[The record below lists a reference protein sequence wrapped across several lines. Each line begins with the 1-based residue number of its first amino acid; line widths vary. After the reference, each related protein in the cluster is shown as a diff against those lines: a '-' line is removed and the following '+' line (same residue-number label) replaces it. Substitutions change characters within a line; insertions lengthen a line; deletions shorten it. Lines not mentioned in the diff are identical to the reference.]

1 MNIIEKKINN
11 LKVFF
16 IPQKGAPSNSA
27 QFWFR
32 AGSSLENKSNQGI
45 AHFLE
50 HMFFKGTKKR
60 PGAKIAHEV
69 ESFGGDINAFTSF
82 DYTCYYINS
91 PKAKLSKTIEI
102 LMDMVS
108 NPLFSQD
115 ELIPERDV
123 VFEEYRRSIDNPH
136 HFNFHQIQKNT
147 FSPGYSHP
155 ILGSEKTIKN
165 FTRKQ
170 LVEFRKKYYNTSNA
184 ALLISGDFNSTTNFE
199 KIIKKFS
206 IPKGPKTNYKKFSV
220 KKSTDSIHIH
230 NKDIVQNT
238 LTMIIPAPEYDSA
251 QAINEDLAINCLAY
265 GETSYLHQKLV
276 KQSSIATS
284 TSGSTMFMNKGGAH
298 FLKVVYP
305 KENHKLVLNELV
317 NIISDLK
324 KDKFKGK
331 DIEKIKNQYIASKIY
346 ERENLE
352 SLTFSYGHGF
362 AQNENLHSEHE
373 FIDRIKESDPH
384 AINAA
389 IDQIFEKNLSIH
401 LQIPEEEKSST
412 YKSSLEKFKKQ
423 LIKKS
428 SKSKKNIKSIKS
440 KFDKNVELIE
450 IKKGIK
456 LLYRYNNATPTFV
469 VHAYIKGGI
478 SAETEKDCGK
488 HYLLAKLLNY
498 GHTEKTY
505 LELKE
510 DLANKSAS
518 LSGFSGKNAYGLTMH
533 GLSSDFNSLT
543 NDFFSSFFKP
553 SINEEYVSLE
563 KEMIQRYLKNIL
575 KDPVK
580 QCFKTFQKVIFHST
594 PYALDLT
601 GNENT
606 LPSFDSQL
614 LRDLHKRNLKNNEIL
629 FTYCGDHKLQEILE
643 TIKSHLK
650 VKERK
655 VKTHFDFKNKYVKK
669 STHLSFDRE
678 QTQIFIGYPGLSL
691 HNQDDIFLKI
701 LSTYL
706 SGQSSELF
714 VEVRDRQGLCY
725 ATQPVH
731 HTALQ
736 AGYWGIYI
744 GSGADK
750 VDKAIDAIRKIL
762 NRLQST
768 GLTKAEV
775 QRLKN
780 TIVGQKQMQLQSN
793 EDFANFYS
801 IPVLHGLK
809 LDFENLNIE
818 RIKKLDHLKI
828 NKFLKKFLKQDPT
841 IITAGPSKN

>member
-91 PKAKLSKTIEI
+91 PKPKLSKTIEI

-108 NPLFSQD
+108 NPLFLEK
-115 ELIPERDV
+115 ELIPERGV

-136 HFNFHQIQKNT
+136 HYNFHQIQKNT

-155 ILGSEKTIKN
+155 ILGREDTIKN

-170 LVEFRKKYYNTSNA
+170 LVEFRKKYYNTSNS

-206 IPKGPKTNYKKFSV
+206 IPKGPKTKYKKFSLN
-220 KKSTDSIHIH
+220 KSPNSIHIH
-230 NKDIVQNT
+230 NKDIVQNSLT
-238 LTMIIPAPEYDSA
+238 LIIPAPEYDSE

-276 KQSSIATS
+276 KQSSVATS

-305 KENHKLVLNELV
+305 KENHKEVLKELAALIEEIKT
-317 NIISDLK
+317 N
-324 KDKFKGK
+324 KFKSK

-373 FIDRIKESDPH
+373 FIDRIKNSKNSSIND
-384 AINAA
+384 AIEK
-389 IDQIFEKNLSIH
+389 IFSKNISIH
-401 LQIPEEEKSST
+401 LQIPEKEKSST
-412 YKSSLEKFKKQ
+412 YKSSLTKLKKQ
-423 LIKKS
+423 LTKKS
-428 SKSKKNIKSIKS
+428 KESKKDLKTIKS
-440 KFDKNVELIE
+440 KFDKNVELLE

-456 LLYRYNNATPTFV
+456 FLYRYNSATPTFV
-469 VHAYIKGGI
+469 MHSYIKGGI
-478 SAETEKDCGK
+478 SAENEKDCGK
-488 HYLLAKLLNY
+488 HYILAKLLNY
-498 GHTEKTY
+498 GHHEKSY
-505 LELKE
+505 RELKE

-533 GLSSDFNSLT
+533 GLSSDFDSLT
-543 NDFFSSFFKP
+543 NDFFHSLMKP
-553 SINEEYVSLE
+553 TVKEEFVELE

-580 QCFKTFQKVIFHST
+580 QCFKSFQKHIFKNSS
-594 PYALDLT
+594 YALDIT
-601 GNENT
+601 GNSET
-606 LPSFDSQL
+606 LPRFSSDFL
-614 LRDLHKRNLKNNEIL
+614 KDLHSQNLKGNEIL
-629 FTYCGDHKLQEILE
+629 ITYCGNHKIDQVLE
-643 TIKSHLK
+643 KIHSHLNLENRS
-650 VKERK
+650 VKK
-655 VKTHFDFKNKYVKK
+655 HLNFNNKYTQKT
-669 STHLSFDRE
+669 SHLEFDRE

-691 HNQDDIFLKI
+691 HDKDDIYLKI
-701 LSTYL
+701 LSTFL

-750 VDKAIDAIRKIL
+750 VDKAIEAIRKIL
-762 NRLQST
+762 NRLQKS
-768 GLTKAEV
+768 GLSKTEV
-775 QRLKN
+775 KRLKD
-780 TIVGQKQMQLQSN
+780 TISGQKQMQLQSN

-801 IPVLHGLK
+801 IPTLHGLS
-809 LDFENLNIE
+809 LDFENINIT

-828 NKFLKKFLKQDPT
+828 NKFLKKFLNQDPT
-841 IITAGPSKN
+841 IITAGPSKK

>member
-11 LKVFF
+11 LKVYF

-32 AGSSLENKSNQGI
+32 AGSSLESKSNQGI

-91 PKAKLSKTIEI
+91 PKSKLSKTIEI

-136 HFNFHQIQKNT
+136 HYNFHQIQKNT
-147 FSPGYSHP
+147 FSKGYDHP
-155 ILGSEKTIKN
+155 ILGNEKTIKS

-170 LVEFRKKYYNTSNA
+170 LIDFRKKYYNTSNS

-206 IPKGPKTNYKKFSV
+206 IPKGPKTKYKKFKVSD
-220 KKSTDSIHIH
+220 SPNSIHIH
-230 NKDIVQNT
+230 NKDIVQNSLT
-238 LTMIIPAPEYDSA
+238 LIIPAPEYDSEEA
-251 QAINEDLAINCLAY
+251 VNEDLAINCLAY

-305 KENHKLVLNELV
+305 KENHQKVLDELTS
-317 NIISDLK
+317 IIDDIK
-324 KDKFKGK
+324 INKFQSK

-352 SLTFSYGHGF
+352 SLTFSFGHGF

-373 FIDRIKESDPH
+373 FIDRIKASKPSDINM
-384 AINAA
+384 AIET
-389 IDQIFEKNLSIH
+389 IFSKNLSIH
-401 LQIPEEEKSST
+401 LQVPDDQKSST
-412 YKSSLEKFKKQ
+412 YKSSLVKLKKQ
-423 LIKKS
+423 L
-428 SKSKKNIKSIKS
+428 SKKVKKNSKTLKSIKS
-440 KFDKNVELIE
+440 KFDKNVQLIE

-456 LLYRYNNATPTFV
+456 FLYRFNDATPTFV
-469 VHAYIKGGI
+469 MHAYLKGGI
-478 SAETEKDCGK
+478 SAESEQDCGK

-498 GHTEKTY
+498 GHEQKEY
-505 LELKE
+505 RELKE

-533 GLSSDFNSLT
+533 GLSSDFDSLS
-543 NDFFSSFFKP
+543 NDFFNSLASP
-553 SINEEYVSLE
+553 SIKEDFVSLE

-580 QCFKTFQKVIFHST
+580 QCFKAFQKHIFGNS
-594 PYALDLT
+594 PYSLDIT
-601 GNENT
+601 GNEDT
-606 LPSFDSQL
+606 LPSFNSSFL
-614 LRDLHKRNLKNNEIL
+614 KKLHKKNLEENEMLI
-629 FTYCGDHKLQEILE
+629 TYCGNHKIEDVLAKL
-643 TIKSHLK
+643 KSHLK
-650 VKERK
+650 LSDKK
-655 VKTHFDFKNKYVKK
+655 IQKHLNFKK
-669 STHLSFDRE
+669 SYHKKISHIDFERE
-678 QTQIFIGYPGLSL
+678 QTQIFIGFPGLSL
-691 HNQDDIFLKI
+691 HDKDDIYLKM
-701 LSTYL
+701 LSTFL

-750 VDKAIDAIRKIL
+750 VDKAIEAIKKIL
-762 NRLQST
+762 KRLQENGFS
-768 GLTKAEV
+768 KSEV
-775 QRLKN
+775 IRLKN
-780 TIVGQKQMQLQSN
+780 TISGQKQMQLQSN

-801 IPVLHGLK
+801 IPTLHGLS

-818 RIKKLDHLKI
+818 RIKKLDHQKI
-828 NKFLKKFLKQDPT
+828 NKFLKNFLNQDPT
-841 IITAGPSKN
+841 IITAGPSRN